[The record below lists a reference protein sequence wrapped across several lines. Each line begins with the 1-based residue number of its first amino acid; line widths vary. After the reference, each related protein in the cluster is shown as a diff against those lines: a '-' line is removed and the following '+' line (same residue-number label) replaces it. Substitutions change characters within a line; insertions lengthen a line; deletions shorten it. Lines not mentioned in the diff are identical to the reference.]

1 MCDRTA
7 SLLWSDRQ
15 LAVLFRRVVLGA
27 SAAALAARGFR
38 PAAAA
43 TATLRDAAAAAGLR
57 YGANCD
63 PLIAATPPSYQALF
77 AAECALLAP
86 NFGWTMAAPAPD
98 ELDLSRLRPT
108 LAWAGQHGIALTG
121 MHLLWH
127 EAQPEWFKAIANR
140 ALAQRHMLRHVTAL
154 ASRTA
159 GKVYAWNVLN
169 EEVSPDGGLQ
179 PQGFTARFGIPAVA
193 EAFEAAR
200 QADPAALLVVN
211 EFGVE
216 GAGRGAA
223 RKRRG
228 LLALLDQLLVAKAP
242 VQAVGIQSH
251 LSLGMAFDPA
261 GFARFLDE
269 IAVRGLRVML
279 SELDV
284 LDASAPAGTDMRD
297 QLVADLYARYLAV
310 ALAQPA
316 VVAAVT
322 WGLSDRYTWLVP
334 ASNPQFRR
342 PDGLPCRPL
351 PFDAEFRPKPAYAA
365 LRRAL
370 EQAPRRGP
378 LPP

>member
-1 MCDRTA
+1 MTMLR
-7 SLLWSDRQ
+7 RR
-15 LAVLFRRVVLGA
+15 AVLGV
-27 SAAALAARGFR
+27 SAAALAVRR
-38 PAAAA
+38 IRTAAAA
-43 TATLRDAAAAAGLR
+43 ENTLRNAAAAAGLR

-63 PLIAATPPSYQALF
+63 PLITATPLSYQKLF

-86 NFGWTMAAPAPD
+86 NFGWTMASPTPD
-98 ELDLSRLRPT
+98 ELDLSRLHPI

-127 EAQPEWFKAIANR
+127 EAQPKWFEAITDR
-140 ALAQRHMLRHVTAL
+140 ASAWLHMLRHVTAL

-169 EEVSPDGGLQ
+169 EEVSPHGDLL
-179 PQGFTARFGIPAVA
+179 PQSFTARFGIPAVA

-200 QADPAALLVVN
+200 QADPAALLAVN
-211 EFGVE
+211 EFGIE
-216 GAGRGAA
+216 GASRESA

-228 LLALLDQLLVAKAP
+228 LLALLDQLLAAKAP

-251 LSLGMAFDPA
+251 LSLGIGFDPA
-261 GFARFLDE
+261 GFAGFLDE
-269 IAVRGLRVML
+269 IAGRGLRIVL

-284 LDASAPAGTDMRD
+284 LDVSAPANIDVRD
-297 QLVADLYARYLAV
+297 RLVADLYARYLAV

-316 VVAAVT
+316 VVAMVT

-334 ASNPQFRR
+334 ASSPHFRR

-351 PFDAEFRPKPAYAA
+351 PFDAEFQPKPAYAA

-370 EQAPRRGP
+370 QQAPHRG
-378 LPP
+378 